1 MKDSGTVGQEHTL
14 LEEPHHY
21 LTTLHQDMGLGP
33 YPAIKGLSYLEEG
46 FIDICCL

>member
-14 LEEPHHY
+14 LEEP
-21 LTTLHQDMGLGP
+21 HQDMGLGP